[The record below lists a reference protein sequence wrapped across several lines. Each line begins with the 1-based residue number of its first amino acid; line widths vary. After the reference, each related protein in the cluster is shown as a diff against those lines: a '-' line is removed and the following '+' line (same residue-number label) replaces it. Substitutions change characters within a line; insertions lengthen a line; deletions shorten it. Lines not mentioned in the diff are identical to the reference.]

1 MKKRT
6 RFLTGVSGCIMA
18 ASLMLSGVAGA
29 QGYETEIGNL
39 SAKMAQKIV
48 NSGKSKIAVVDFTD
62 LKGNVTE
69 LGRFLAEEFSVALL
83 ESSQGF
89 EVVDRTHLQSILKE
103 HKLSETGLIDPQ
115 TARKLGQFAGV
126 DALVTGSI
134 TPLGESVRLAVKVLD
149 VESAKVISAT
159 SGNIPATD
167 AIKTL
172 MKTGVQ
178 TKSSGG
184 TTTPSTPPSE
194 SVSANGFTFSNPIC
208 KRAGTTVTCT
218 LLITSN
224 GEDRDLQVC
233 ADGSFAGPCGE
244 SGDTK
249 AIDDLGNEYIA
260 SRVQIGE
267 RYANNGLKNTFP
279 VDIATKLWFRFDGV
293 LSEATALSVVLRC
306 ESYNGSEF
314 SVKLLNLPLMD

>member
-178 TKSSGG
+178 TISSGG

-208 KRAGTTVTCT
+208 KRAGTTVTCN
-218 LLITSN
+218 LLITSS
-224 GEDRDLQVC
+224 GEDRILT
-233 ADGSFAGPCGE
+233 AYASSCGRT
-244 SGDTK
+244 TK
-249 AIDDLGNEYIA
+249 SIDNLGNEYIA
-260 SRVQIGE
+260 KKIQIGE
-267 RYANNGLKNTFP
+267 RSEDCSFENRFP
-279 VDIATKLWFRFDGV
+279 ADIPIKVWFRFDGV
-293 LSEATALSVVLRC
+293 EQDAALLTFVFGG
-306 ESYNGSEF
+306 YGSGDYF
-314 SVKLLNLPLMD
+314 NVQLKNLPLTD

>member
-1 MKKRT
+1 MKRRT
-6 RFLTGVSGCIMA
+6 GFLTGASGLIMA
-18 ASLMLSGVAGA
+18 ASLLLPNFAGA
-29 QGYETEIGNL
+29 QGYENEIQNL

-69 LGRFLAEEFSVALL
+69 LGRFIAEEFSVALL

-126 DALVTGSI
+126 DALVTGTI

-149 VESAKVISAT
+149 VETAKVISAT

-178 TKSSGG
+178 SGTGNVNGGG
-184 TTTPSTPPSE
+184 TSPAYPTQ
-194 SVSANGFTFSNPIC
+194 SVSANGFMFSNPMC
-208 KRAGTTVTCT
+208 KRAGTTVNCS
-218 LLITSN
+218 LLITSS
-224 GEDRDLQVC
+224 GEDRWMRLY
-233 ADGSFAGPCGE
+233 ANYSIT
-244 SGDTK
+244 TK
-249 AIDDLGNEYIA
+249 SIDDLGNEYIA
-260 SRVQIGE
+260 QLVKIGE
-267 RYANNGLKNTFP
+267 RDSGSDLDNTFP
-279 VDIATKLWFRFDGV
+279 ADIPTKTWLRFDGV
-293 LSEATALSVVLRC
+293 ASEASSLSIVLGC
-306 ESYNGSEF
+306 YDNNNKF
-314 SVKLLNLPLMD
+314 SVKLLNLPLAE

>member
-1 MKKRT
+1 MKRQT
-6 RFLTGVSGCIMA
+6 GFLTGASGLIMA
-18 ASLMLSGVAGA
+18 ASLLLPNFAGA
-29 QGYETEIGNL
+29 QGYENEIQNL

-69 LGRFLAEEFSVALL
+69 LGRFIAEEFSVALL

-103 HKLSETGLIDPQ
+103 HKLSETGVIDPQ

-126 DALVTGSI
+126 DALVTGTI

-149 VESAKVISAT
+149 VETAKVISAT

-184 TTTPSTPPSE
+184 TTTPPADSTQ
-194 SVSANGFTFSNPIC
+194 SVSVEGFTFSNPIC
-208 KRAGTTVTCT
+208 KRTGTTVSCSV
-218 LLITSN
+218 LIMSN
-224 GEDRDLQVC
+224 GEDRRLTLY
-233 ADGSFAGPCGE
+233 AHWSSKE
-244 SGDTK
+244 TK
-249 AIDDLGNEYIA
+249 IVDNLGNEYIA
-260 SRVQIGE
+260 QKVQIGE
-267 RYANNGLKNTFP
+267 KSNTELTNTFP
-279 VDIATKLWFRFDGV
+279 ADLPTKVVFRFDGIV
-293 LSEATALSVVLRC
+293 PEATTVSFVICGYDLYVQL
-306 ESYNGSEF
+306 
-314 SVKLLNLPLMD
+314 KNLPLTE